1 MVVSKPCVR
10 RQLGEHLQPL
20 EDPRGVECAPAE
32 LAMVVDQYEVGCD
45 QRGYGVPV
53 ACRERTLKRGGKLL
67 YMRER
72 CRLARGVARVELGVG
87 RVEVVGLE
95 RNQRHAMTMLVGLGD
110 IERLGLARPDVAVGE
125 LETLARQGESMA
137 PRGDDLQ
144 RGAGRAHLEA
154 EAKR

>member
-53 ACRERTLKRGGKLL
+53 ACRERTLKRGGNLL

-72 CRLARGVARVELGVG
+72 CCLARGVARVELGVG
-87 RVEVVGLE
+87 RVEVVGVEHHRSNGVAADVDLE
-95 RNQRHAMTMLVGLGD
+95 YLEKLD
-110 IERLGLARPDVAVGE
+110 LARADVNVGSFHAVPHQCEPVTPGGE
-125 LETLARQGESMA
+125 PVRR
-137 PRGDDLQ
+137 PP
-144 RGAGRAHLEA
+144 
-154 EAKR
+154 